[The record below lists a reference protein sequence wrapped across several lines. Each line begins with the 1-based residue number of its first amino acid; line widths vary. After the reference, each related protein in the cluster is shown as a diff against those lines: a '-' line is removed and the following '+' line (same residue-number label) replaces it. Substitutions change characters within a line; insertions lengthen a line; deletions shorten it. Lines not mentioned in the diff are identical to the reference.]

1 MSWDAS
7 ELNALGTRVTRA
19 GAALGPQIKNVVSK
33 SALDVKADAAGAAP
47 VDTGAL
53 RSSITVTSEG
63 GGAGSTS
70 ASISPGVNYGIYVEL
85 GTSRMAAQPY
95 LFPALERRSEPF
107 LQAVGLAA
115 QMAVGRG

>member
-19 GAALGPQIKNVVSK
+19 GAALGPKIQAVVSK
-33 SALDVKADAAGAAP
+33 SALDVKGDAAGAAP

-53 RSSITVTSEG
+53 RSSITVTNEA
-63 GGAGSTS
+63 GAGSTS
-70 ASISPGVNYGIYVEL
+70 ASVSPAVHYALYVEL

-95 LFPALERRSEPF
+95 LFPALERRTEPF